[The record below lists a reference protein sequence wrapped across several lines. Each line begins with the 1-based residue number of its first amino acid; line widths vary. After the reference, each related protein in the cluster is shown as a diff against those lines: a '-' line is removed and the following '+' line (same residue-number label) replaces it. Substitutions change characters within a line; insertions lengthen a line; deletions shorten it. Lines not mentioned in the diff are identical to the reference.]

1 MLADKRGYEVGE
13 QLGIFFFLFL
23 IVIIGVSIFVG
34 VGLFFGKGYDFR
46 EVEAELLNY
55 KIREC
60 LAGNEIGIGFFEKE
74 NFYNKC
80 RIDRGVVD
88 SGNYIIKICEGNDEN
103 NCFISEGIFSEGSN
117 FQACKLNIKKN
128 YASPL
133 CSIKTFEKNGKS
145 FVIVTG
151 SKQDS
156 RRLRE

>member
-55 KIREC
+55 KIKEC
-60 LAGNEIGIGFFEKE
+60 LASNEIDIGFFKKE
-74 NFYNKC
+74 NFYDKC
-80 RIDRGVVD
+80 RIDKGVID
-88 SGNYIIKICEGNDEN
+88 LGNYIIKICEGSDRDS
-103 NCFISEGIFSEGSN
+103 CVVGGGIFSEGSN
-117 FQACKLNIKKN
+117 FQLCKLNIKKN
-128 YASPL
+128 YVSSL
-133 CSIKTFEKNGKS
+133 CSIKSFEKNGKG
-145 FVIVTG
+145 FVIITG